1 MLFVKP
7 MRIIFA
13 AALLCFT
20 IAATGQTDTFRL
32 KVVSAINNAPIPD
45 VVAIC
50 PACNL
55 SSVSDQNGDIA
66 FANFPEG
73 KNAIDL
79 SHPSFETK
87 RINAFCC
94 KDTSIQTIVMQ
105 PAVASELLLKSVD
118 VEGTLAKRKDP
129 VTFTEIK
136 PKEIRALSNGQDMP
150 QLLRFTPSLISTSD
164 AGNGI
169 GYTGLWIRGS
179 DQSRIN
185 VSING
190 IPLNDPE
197 SQQVFWVNTPD
208 FGSSANNI
216 QIQRGIGT
224 SVNGAASFGGS
235 IQIETRGVSNTPY
248 AETNH
253 SIGSFNSMRN
263 NLAFGTGLIGDHF
276 VVEGRLSRITS
287 DGYIDRASSDLQ
299 SFFLES
305 SYIRENTTVR
315 ATVFGGQEVT
325 YQSWAG
331 TPAELLSGNADS
343 IRAFAARND
352 YSDAQLQNLLQSGR
366 TYNFYEYDNQV
377 DDYKQNHAQLHLRHQ
392 AGKMIFQAST
402 NYTHGRGF
410 FEEFKEG
417 EDFSSYGLAP
427 IVFDSTTT
435 ISTTDL
441 VRRRWLK
448 NHFYGGTASATLNG
462 SKFESTLGMA
472 MHQYRGDHFG
482 EIIWMQ
488 YAGPYN
494 KDSEYYRGESVKT
507 DGNVYLRTHIN
518 VTEKLRAYTDIQFR
532 HVDYTTQGI
541 DNDLQAYNVD
551 RKMNFLNPK
560 AGLTYSLDGNQD
572 VYASVA
578 YAGKEPNRNDFI
590 DAEDPSKVKPEYM
603 TDVEAGYRL
612 QSKIFRAGVNGY
624 YMQYRDQLVLTGELN
639 DVGAPLRTN
648 VASSFRRGLEFELA
662 TNSTRGLTFAFNA
675 TLSQN
680 KITAFEETLYDYT
693 SGFDV
698 VRIQHN
704 NTDISFSPSVSGAG
718 MIGYILRSDRHENT
732 LELAWYSKY
741 VGRQYLDNTQNDYMS
756 IDPYFVQDFRITGH
770 IQKKIGFDVNLW
782 INNVLNTTYS
792 ANGYTYSYIFESRV
806 TERFYYPQ
814 AGRAVMVGIGV
825 RL

>member
-1 MLFVKP
+1 

-13 AALLCFT
+13 ATLLCFA
-20 IAATGQTDTFRL
+20 IAATGQTDTIRL
-32 KVVSAINNAPIPD
+32 LVVSAVNNAPIPD
-45 VVAIC
+45 VVASC
-50 PACNL
+50 PSCNL
-55 SSVSDQNGDIA
+55 SSISDQYGIIA

-73 KNAIDL
+73 KKAIDL

-87 RINAFCC
+87 RIHAFCC
-94 KDTSIQTIVMQ
+94 KDTSMQTIVMQ
-105 PAVASELLLKSVD
+105 PTMVSELLLKSVD

-208 FGSSANNI
+208 FGSSANSI

-235 IQIETRGVSNTPY
+235 IQLETRGVSNTPY

-276 VVEGRLSRITS
+276 IVEGRLSRITS
-287 DGYIDRASSDLQ
+287 DGYIDRASADLQ

-305 SYIRENTTVR
+305 CYIGKNTTVR
-315 ATVFGGQEVT
+315 ATAFGGQEVT

-331 TPAELLSGNADS
+331 TPAEILSGNTDS
-343 IRAFAARND
+343 IKAFAARNF
-352 YSDAQLQNLLQSGR
+352 YSEGQLQNLLQSGR

-377 DDYKQNHAQLHLRHQ
+377 DDYKQNHAQLHLRHE
-392 AGKMIFQAST
+392 AGKMVYQAST
-402 NYTHGRGF
+402 NYTHGRGY
-410 FEEFKEG
+410 FEELKSDQTYE
-417 EDFSSYGLAP
+417 SYGLSP
-427 IVFDSTTT
+427 VIIDSATT
-435 ISTTDL
+435 ITSTDL

-448 NHFYGGTASATLNG
+448 NHFYGGTASATYNG
-462 SKFESTLGMA
+462 NKFESTLGMA

-494 KDSEYYRGESVKT
+494 KNTEYYRGESVKT

-518 VTEKLRAYTDIQFR
+518 FTEKLRVYTDIQFR
-532 HVDYTTQGI
+532 MVDYNTLGI

-551 RKMNFLNPK
+551 RQMNFLNPK

-572 VYASVA
+572 VCASVA

-612 QSKIFRAGVNGY
+612 QSKIFRAGINGY

-648 VASSFRRGLEFELA
+648 VASSFRRGLEFEFA
-662 TNSTRGLTFAFNA
+662 TNSTRGLVFSVNA

-680 KITAFEETLYDYT
+680 KITEFDETLYDYT
-693 SGFDV
+693 TDFEV
-698 VRIQHN
+698 VRIKHK
-704 NTDISFSPSVSGAG
+704 NTDISFSPAVSGAG
-718 MIGYILRSDRHENT
+718 MVGYILRSDKHDHT

-741 VGRQYLDNTQNDYMS
+741 VGRQYLDNTQNEYMS
-756 IDPYFVQDFRITGH
+756 IDPYFVQDFRMTAH
-770 IQKKIGFDVNLW
+770 FEKKQKIDLNFW
-782 INNVLNTTYS
+782 INNLLDTEYS
-792 ANGYTYSYIFESRV
+792 ANGYTYSYIFEQRV

-814 AGRAVMVGIGV
+814 AGRTFMIGIGL
-825 RL
+825 RI

>member
-7 MRIIFA
+7 MRIFFA
-13 AALLCFT
+13 TALLCIT
-20 IAATGQTDTFRL
+20 VAAYGQQSIVRL
-32 KVVSAINNAPIPD
+32 SIVSSQNGAPIPG
-45 VVAIC
+45 VIARCNSCAIT
-50 PACNL
+50 ATSNEQGTITLVNL
-55 SSVSDQNGDIA
+55 PPGNTSFV
-66 FANFPEG
+66 
-73 KNAIDL
+73 L
-79 SHPSFETK
+79 THP
-87 RINAFCC
+87 
-94 KDTSIQTIVMQ
+94 SIQTKNIDVNCC
-105 PAVASELLLKSVD
+105 SDTSTKTIELPQLIEKVKLLSTVE
-118 VEGTLAKRKDP
+118 VEGTLAKTKDP

-235 IQIETRGVSNTPY
+235 IQLETRGVSNTPY

-287 DGYIDRASSDLQ
+287 DGYIDRASTDLQ

-305 SYIRENTTVR
+305 SYIGENTTVR
-315 ATVFGGQEVT
+315 ATAFGGQEVT

-427 IVFDSTTT
+427 IVFDSATT

-472 MHQYRGDHFG
+472 LHQYRGDHFG
-482 EIIWMQ
+482 EIIWME
-488 YAGPYN
+488 YAGPYDKN
-494 KDSEYYRGESVKT
+494 TEYYRGESVKT

-532 HVDYTTQGI
+532 MVDYNTLGI

-551 RKMNFLNPK
+551 RQMNFLNPK
-560 AGLTYSLDGNQD
+560 GGLTYSLDGNQD
-572 VYASVA
+572 IYASVA

-590 DAEDPSKVKPEYM
+590 DAEDPAKVKPEYM

-612 QSKIFRAGVNGY
+612 QSKIFRGGINGY

-648 VASSFRRGLEFELA
+648 VASSFRRGLELEFA
-662 TNSTRGLTFAFNA
+662 TNSTRGLVFSVNA
-675 TLSQN
+675 TFSQN
-680 KITAFEETLYDYT
+680 KITEFDETLYDYT
-693 SGFDV
+693 TDFEV
-698 VRIQHN
+698 VSIKHK
-704 NTDISFSPSVSGAG
+704 NTDISFSPAVSGAG
-718 MIGYILRSDRHENT
+718 MIGYILRSDKHDHT

-756 IDPYFVQDFRITGH
+756 LDPYFVQDFRMTAH
-770 IQKKIGFDVNLW
+770 FEKKQKIDLNFW
-782 INNVLNTTYS
+782 INNLLDTEYS
-792 ANGYTYSYIFESRV
+792 ANGYTYSYIFEQRV

-814 AGRAVMVGIGV
+814 AGRTFMIGIGL
-825 RL
+825 RI